1 MIIQVND
8 KVHNIEK
15 GTTLASFMASLN
27 IVQKG
32 LAVAIDQEIIPKKE
46 WEGFVLTEG
55 MSLIL
60 IHAVSGG

>member
-15 GTTLASFMASLN
+15 GTTLAAFMASLN

-55 MSLIL
+55 MNLIL